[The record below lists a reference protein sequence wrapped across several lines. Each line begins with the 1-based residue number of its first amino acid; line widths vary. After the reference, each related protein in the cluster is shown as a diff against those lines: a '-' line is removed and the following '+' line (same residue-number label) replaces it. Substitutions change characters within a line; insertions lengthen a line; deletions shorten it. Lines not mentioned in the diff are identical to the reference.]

1 MNARGFLFTCLAL
14 IVGSILLVP
23 MSARLGISG
32 NAASVLSSLSLLGG
46 ICAAFLTVTKEK
58 DMEKSSS
65 IADYLHDVPGRIDGD
80 TVGHLELDIIGH
92 RLIPRILGRVSLLM
106 ILSPLRSISMS
117 NITSHQYCRWLSMDS
132 SCMPL
137 IIMI

>member
-58 DMEKSSS
+58 DMEK
-65 IADYLHDVPGRIDGD
+65 A
-80 TVGHLELDIIGH
+80 H
-92 RLIPRILGRVSLLM
+92 R
-106 ILSPLRSISMS
+106 
-117 NITSHQYCRWLSMDS
+117 
-132 SCMPL
+132 
-137 IIMI
+137 